1 MRDAGAVRRWGRVV
15 VALLLPLALVGP
27 FGIRQPL
34 LAAATVNVSI
44 ENFAFIGPN
53 GTDGNFTIPVNT
65 TVVWTNR
72 DPFTHTVMH
81 DVPTPLFDSGN
92 LAMNDTFSF
101 TFVQP
106 GVFPYHCMI
115 HSSTPTMHGT
125 ITVIAA
131 PTVTSVTPA
140 MGPMAGGTAVTIS
153 GADFQN
159 GATVAFG
166 GVPAMSVAFVNS
178 GTLTAVTPRHA
189 AGTVDVVVT
198 NPDFGVG
205 TGGGVYTYVVIN
217 PLPPPK
223 PQGSPTSGN
232 PAPAPALRPQ
242 VPVDPGGP
250 PAPLPTHR

>member
-15 VALLLPLALVGP
+15 VALLLPFALVGP

-72 DPFTHTVMH
+72 DPFTHTMMH

-92 LAMNDTFSF
+92 LAMNDTYSF

-115 HSSTPTMHGT
+115 HSGIATMHGT
-125 ITVIAA
+125 ITVTAA

-140 MGPMAGGTAVTIS
+140 MGPTTGGTAVTIS

-159 GATVAFG
+159 GASVAFG
-166 GVPAMSVAFVNS
+166 GTAATGVAFVNS
-178 GTLTAVTPRHA
+178 GTLTAVTPLQA

-198 NPDFGVG
+198 NPDSGVG
-205 TGGGVYTYVVIN
+205 TGGVYTYVVIN

-223 PQGSPTSGN
+223 WQGSSASGN
-232 PAPAPALRPQ
+232 PAPVPVPYPQ
-242 VPVDPGGP
+242 VPADPGGP
-250 PAPLPTHR
+250 PAPLPTRR